1 MILALVAL
9 AAAGEL
15 AGTLLGEEGD
25 SIVGATVVAYDPRF
39 NYATATSRSGGAWT
53 ITGLPANPY
62 RIVYYPGNDD
72 PHADGFFGGAASVCD
87 IERIEVTEEGER
99 TGLDDVLPVGGTLSG
114 RVLDLAGNPVP
125 GAVVEARGNDSA
137 TQVVTRSATTGSDGR
152 YEIVGLDAAPGGS
165 PYEVIFGAEGWPG
178 QWLGQSY
185 SSSNA
190 ENAWAVLGE
199 PTDLGD
205 YALLDGISVS
215 GLVTGPD
222 GPVASGTAYVYSNGQ
237 VLAPTIDASGVYL
250 AEGLPPGDVVAWAS
264 SPGLATTYYPGSD
277 RPGSAMPVHE
287 EGVEATLDLDLPV
300 ESTFTLV
307 FSGDGDV
314 GEVSV
319 LVYNDTYTVG
329 RGDGA
334 DDDGRVTITGLYP
347 ADYYVYV
354 FADTAGLV
362 SGFAMDGADRRL
374 FAVDGDT
381 EVEIE
386 LRQAASFSGT
396 VTGDD
401 GEPVYGAT
409 VSAIEVG
416 ADDPRT
422 WDTTTDHDG
431 RYTLTGLDSVAVRLV
446 ASSWWY
452 CPSDPGWADTWYDG
466 ARAEEGALLLEPA
479 EGEARDGVDLVM
491 PVDDDHD
498 DMGDSWEREHGLD
511 PGRDDS
517 DDDLDG
523 DGYTN
528 LEEWLMDTDPSG
540 GADVGE
546 ACGGC
551 NGAPGAG
558 GVATAT
564 LLAAATRRRR
574 GAPSR

>member
-1 MILALVAL
+1 VILVAL
-9 AAAGEL
+9 ATAGEL
-15 AGTLLGEEGD
+15 AGTLMGEEGD
-25 SIVGATVVAYDPRF
+25 AVVGATVVAYDPRF
-39 NYATATSRSGGAWT
+39 NYATATTRSGGAWT
-53 ITGLPANPY
+53 ITGLPANAY
-62 RIVYYPGNDD
+62 RIVYFPANDD
-72 PHADGFFGGAASVCD
+72 PHADGFFGGAAGVCD
-87 IERIEVTEEGER
+87 IERVEVEEEGER
-99 TGLDDVLPVGGTLSG
+99 SGLDDSLPLGGTVAG

-125 GAVVEARGNDSA
+125 GTVVEARGNDST
-137 TQVVTRSATTGSDGR
+137 TQVVTRSATADSDGR
-152 YEIVGLDAAPGGS
+152 YEIVGLGAAPGGS
-165 PYEVIFGAEGWPG
+165 PYEVVFGAEGWPG

-185 SSSNA
+185 SASTA
-190 ENAWAVLGE
+190 ENATVALGE
-199 PTDLGD
+199 ATEVGD

-215 GLVTGPD
+215 GVVSGPE

-237 VLAPTIDASGVYL
+237 VLAPAIDSAGVYL

-264 SPGLATTYYPGSD
+264 SPGLATTYYPASD

-287 EGVEATLDLDLPV
+287 EGVEVDIDLDLPV
-300 ESTFTLV
+300 ESTFTLA
-307 FSGDGDV
+307 FAGPGDV
-314 GEVSV
+314 SEVSV

-347 ADYYVYV
+347 GDYYVYV
-354 FADTAGLV
+354 FADDAGLV
-362 SGFAMDGADRRL
+362 SGFEMDGAERRR
-374 FAVDGDT
+374 FAVDGST
-381 EVEIE
+381 EVRVD
-386 LRQAASFSGT
+386 LRQAATFTGT

-416 ADDPRT
+416 PDDPRT

-466 ARAEEGALLLEPA
+466 ARAEEGAVVLEPA
-479 EGEARDGVDLVM
+479 EGEARDGLDLSM

-498 DMGDSWEREHGLD
+498 GMGDAWEREHGLD

-517 DDDLDG
+517 GDDPDG
-523 DGYTN
+523 DGYAN
-528 LEEWLMDTDPSG
+528 LEEWLLDTDPTG
-540 GADVGE
+540 GAAPGE

-551 NGAPGAG
+551 SGAPRASV
-558 GVATAT
+558 VATAT
-564 LLAAATRRRR
+564 FLAVATRRRR
-574 GAPSR
+574 AAPSR